1 MPVDQPK
8 FGELYARDGSLVAD
22 HQNLEPARLDYAN
35 PLHRYYHREPDITQ
49 LSNMNDTN
57 PDVLEYF
64 VSAYLQWID
73 QGADAFRIDTIKHM
87 PHAYWKQFS
96 DRIRAVHPGFFM
108 FGESFDYDA
117 TRIAEH
123 TYPENGGISVLDFPG
138 KASMNDVFASAGN
151 DYSELLGYLHLTDG
165 VYQNPYEQMT
175 FYDNHDM
182 PRMDATA
189 NGFIDA
195 HNWLFTSRG
204 IPVIYYG
211 SEVGFRAGAGEHRG
225 NRDYF
230 GQQNIDAAPSHPIRA
245 ALKRIA
251 QLRKQSPALQRGLQA
266 NLDFNADTAAFLRVF
281 QHQGVTQTALVLLNK
296 ADTAAVLTVDRWLS
310 TGTWV
315 DALSGTPVQVADGT
329 LETTVPAHG
338 IRVLV
343 FDAANNNSEL
353 ARELARLQSLSVRA
367 ARPAH

>member
-8 FGELYARDGSLVAD
+8 FGEIYSKDGTLVAD
-22 HQNLEPARLDYAN
+22 HQNLEPAQLDYAN
-35 PLHRYYHREPDITQ
+35 PLHRYFHREPDITQ
-49 LSNMNDTN
+49 LSNMNDGN
-57 PDVLEYF
+57 PDVVDYF

-117 TRIAEH
+117 RKIAEH

-138 KASMNDVFASAGN
+138 RARMNQVFGSTGGA
-151 DYSELLGYLHLTDG
+151 YSDLVDYLHLTDG

-182 PRMDATA
+182 PRMDAPID
-189 NGFIDA
+189 GFIDA
-195 HNWLFTSRG
+195 HNWLFTTRG
-204 IPVIYYG
+204 IPVVYYG
-211 SEVGFRAGAGEHRG
+211 SEVAFRAGAAEHRG

-230 GQQNIDAAPSHPIRA
+230 GQQRVDAAAAHPIHA

-251 QLRKQSPALQRGLQA
+251 NLRRQSPALQRGLQA
-266 NLDFNADTAAFLRVF
+266 NLSLERDTAAFLRVF
-281 QHQGVTQTALVLLNK
+281 QNDGEAQTALVLLNK
-296 ADTAAVLTVDRWLS
+296 GSSAAKVSVDHWLS
-310 TGTWV
+310 TGRWV
-315 DALSGTPVQVADGT
+315 DAFSGESVVLSKDAFSA
-329 LETTVPAHG
+329 EVPAHG
-338 IRVLV
+338 VRVLLFNGV
-343 FDAANNNSEL
+343 NNNAEL
-353 ARELARLQSLSVRA
+353 EQELARLQKRSVRSGG
-367 ARPAH
+367 